1 MRTTGDFNAVFDFDA
16 VVRDRGDRTRLAA
29 PYDSGDRIHPSDA
42 GYRALADSIDLR
54 DLTC

>member
-1 MRTTGDFNAVFDFDA
+1 MPTTGDFNAVFDFDA
-16 VVRDRGDRTRLAA
+16 VVRDRGDHTRLAA

-42 GYRALADSIDLR
+42 GYRALADSIGLR